1 MKKKKSIN
9 LALQGG
15 GAHGAFTWGVI
26 DYILEEGSLSLC
38 SISGTS
44 AGAIN
49 AVITA
54 DGLSSGNAEL
64 AREKLSGFWHALSKY
79 GLIHRSFFDI
89 WMGNWNID
97 NSPAYLYM
105 DYMSRFFTPGTM
117 NPLNINPLREIL
129 STTIDF
135 ENLHKQPGPK
145 IFVGTTQ
152 VETGKARVFHRH
164 ELSLDVIM
172 ASACL
177 PRLYDSVEIEGK
189 LYWDGGYS
197 GNPPLYPIIKNGECE
212 DIVIVQISPI
222 VRQDKPKTNIE
233 INNRIDEIT
242 FNQSLLKE
250 LRAIEFIQRLLKDNI
265 IDNKK
270 YRSMKIH
277 IIESQEHMNP
287 LGASSKMNTELSFLL
302 HLKEIGRN
310 AAARW
315 IDENYD
321 MIGVSDS
328 VNLKKIISH

>member
-1 MKKKKSIN
+1 MKKSIN

-26 DYILEEGSLSLC
+26 DYLLEEGSLSIC

-54 DGLSSGNAEL
+54 DGLSSGNAET
-64 AREKLSGFWHALSKY
+64 AREKLSEFWHSVSKY
-79 GLIHRSFFDI
+79 RLTHRSFFDT
-89 WMGNWNID
+89 WLGNWNVD
-97 NSPAYLYM
+97 NSPGFLYM
-105 DYMSRFFTPGTM
+105 EYISHFLTPESI
-117 NPLNINPLREIL
+117 NPFKINPLRDILNEIV
-129 STTIDF
+129 DF
-135 ENLHKQPGPK
+135 ENLRNSKGPN
-145 IFVGTTQ
+145 IFIGTTL
-152 VETGKARVFHRH
+152 VETGKARVFSRE

-177 PRLYDSVEIEGK
+177 PRLYKSVEIDGK
-189 LYWDGGYS
+189 LHWDGGYS

-212 DIVIVQISPI
+212 DIVIIQINPI
-222 VRQDKPKTNIE
+222 LRKGNPVSSTE
-233 INNRIDEIT
+233 ISNRIDEIT

-250 LRAIEFIQRLLKDNI
+250 LRAIEFVQRLLKDNI

-270 YRSMKIH
+270 YRSMNIH
-277 IIESQEHMNP
+277 IIESQDEMNP
-287 LGASSKMNTELSFLL
+287 LGASSKMNTELPFLL
-302 HLKEIGRN
+302 HLKDIGRK

-321 MIGVSDS
+321 MIGISGS
-328 VNLKKIISH
+328 VNLQKIISH